1 MLNDN
6 SISSIGEKGL
16 IEIIKTKVDNNFL
29 GDDAAVLM
37 ADFNNL
43 LVSSDMLIQSHHFPE
58 QMSYFQM
65 GFKIVTVNVSDINAM
80 GGVPKFFLLNVG
92 VPKDLSVSG
101 FEEIVDGVLEACKF
115 YGVELVGGDTDEASE
130 ILLSGTVLG
139 SGDDSLLKKG
149 FKKGDL
155 LCLTGSLGFA
165 ALGFHLLKS
174 GLSGGDFYKSK
185 ILNPIV
191 NLKCGEI
198 LRSVASSAT
207 DITDGLSEE
216 LYEMLDA
223 SGDGF
228 GFKVYEDKLPLSDD
242 FCSLAGEVGVSP
254 LDLFFNFGED
264 FELVFTIDK
273 KFETDLSFLLDF
285 FVIGE
290 VTDTGNVVF
299 VESGGDESVLPRVG
313 YEHLL

>member
-16 IEIIKTKVDNNFL
+16 IEIITSKVDNSFL

-37 ADFNNL
+37 SDFNNL

-92 VPKDLSVSG
+92 VPKDLSVSS
-101 FEEIVDGVLEACKF
+101 FEEIIDGVLEACKY

-139 SGDDSLLKKG
+139 SGENSLLKKG

-155 LCLTGSLGFA
+155 LCLTGNLGFA

-174 GLSGGDFYKSK
+174 GISGGDFYKSK